1 MPAGHTDGRGQTRKS
16 ALERESRPFVSV
28 RVSPCGLLLLLLAL
42 AAYAQEV
49 SRRTPVVAAVEKAG
63 PAVVNISTEQIV
75 VRQGDPFFGFRDPF
89 FDQFF
94 RDYFDRFQRP
104 QQFRAHSLGSG
115 VIIDPEGHVVTNE
128 HVVRKA
134 SRIDVTL
141 SDGSKHEGKLL
152 SSDPES
158 DLALI
163 QLNSKKPLPA
173 IHLGR
178 SDDLMIGETVI
189 ALGNPFGLESTV
201 TTGVVSAKNRSVTL
215 EGREAYT
222 GLIQTDAAIN
232 PGNSGGALVNIQG
245 DLIGINVAIRADA
258 QGIGFAI
265 PVDKVREVVRE
276 LFNYR
281 LIKKTYIGVRGRD
294 LTAEDVTQLKLAA
307 RSGVLV
313 VGVDPGSPAAKAGLK
328 PNDLI
333 TAVDGHPVADMLQF
347 FKQMLAKNVG
357 DTVSLWILRGGKD
370 QALQCAIAAAPK
382 PSGAEVVHTKL
393 GLSLQPMTAEL
404 AKSFGLREPTGLI
417 VTGLDKGGPGERAG
431 LERGDVLLRFGSL
444 SLDTLDH
451 LSVALEQVGEG
462 QVGLLLL
469 RRGRLYR
476 AIIAVK

>member
-1 MPAGHTDGRGQTRKS
+1 
-16 ALERESRPFVSV
+16 
-28 RVSPCGLLLLLLAL
+28 
-42 AAYAQEV
+42 
-49 SRRTPVVAAVEKAG
+49 VVIAVEKAG
-63 PAVVNISTEQIV
+63 PGVVNISTEQIV

-141 SDGSKHEGKLL
+141 SDGSKYEGKLL
-152 SSDPES
+152 SSDAES

-173 IHLGR
+173 ITLGR
-178 SDDLMIGETVI
+178 SDDLMIGEPVI

-215 EGREAYT
+215 EGHEAYS

-232 PGNSGGALVNIQG
+232 PGNSGGALVNING

-265 PVDKVREVVRE
+265 PVDKVREVLKA

-294 LTAEDVTQLKLAA
+294 VTADDVAQHKLPA
-307 RSGVLV
+307 RSGVFV
-313 VGVDPGSPAAKAGLK
+313 AGVDPGSPAAKAGLK
-328 PNDLI
+328 AGDLI
-333 TAVDGHPVADMLQF
+333 TAVDGRPVADMVQF
-347 FKQMLAKNVG
+347 FRQMLPKEVG
-357 DTVSLWILRGGKD
+357 QRVALTILRGGK
-370 QALQCAIAAAPK
+370 QQVFEVAVAAAPK
-382 PSGAEVVHTKL
+382 PSGAEVVRARL
-393 GLSLQPMTAEL
+393 GMVLQPMTADL
-404 AKSFGLREPTGLI
+404 ARSFGLKEPTGLI
-417 VTGLDKGGPGERAG
+417 VTALDKGGPGDRAG
-431 LERGDVLLRFGSL
+431 LERGDVLLRFGGL
-444 SLDTLDH
+444 AMATLDQ
-451 LSVALEQVGEG
+451 LAVALEQVGEG
-462 QVGLLLL
+462 QVGILIA

-476 AIIAVK
+476 AILTTR

>member
-1 MPAGHTDGRGQTRKS
+1 MPAGYTDKHGQSRTSSSQSKFCPSVS
-16 ALERESRPFVSV
+16 A
-28 RVSPCGLLLLLLAL
+28 RVSPCGLLLLLVAL
-42 AAYAQEV
+42 GVQAQEV

-94 RDYFDRFQRP
+94 RDYFERFSGPR
-104 QQFRAHSLGSG
+104 QFRAHSLGSG

-141 SDGSKHEGKLL
+141 SDGSKYEGKLL
-152 SSDPES
+152 SSDAES

-163 QLNSKKPLPA
+163 KLNSNKPLPA
-173 IHLGR
+173 VKMGR

-215 EGREAYT
+215 EGHEAYA

-232 PGNSGGALVNIQG
+232 PGNSGGALVNING
-245 DLIGINVAIRADA
+245 ELIGINVAIRADA

-265 PVDKVREVVRE
+265 PVDRVREVIKA

-281 LIKKTYIGVRGRD
+281 LIKGTYIGVRGRD
-294 LTAEDVTQLKLAA
+294 VTADDVAQHKLAT
-307 RSGVLV
+307 RSGVYV
-313 VGVDPGSPAAKAGLK
+313 AAVDPASPAAKAGVREA
-328 PNDLI
+328 DVI
-333 TAVDGHPVADMLQF
+333 TAIDGRPVADMVQF
-347 FKQMLAKNVG
+347 FKLMLAKEVG
-357 DTVSLWILRGGKD
+357 DTVALRLTRGGKEL
-370 QALQCAIAAAPK
+370 AVRVTVAAAPK
-382 PSGAEVVHTKL
+382 PSGAEIVRTKL
-393 GLSLQPMTAEL
+393 GLSLQPMTADL
-404 AKSFGLREPTGLI
+404 ARSFGFREPAGLI
-417 VTGLDKGGPGERAG
+417 ITAVEKGGPANNAG
-431 LERGDVLLRFGSL
+431 LERGDVLLRFGGAAVH
-444 SLDTLDH
+444 TLDQ
-451 LSVALEQVGEG
+451 LAAAIDQAGEG
-462 QVGLLLL
+462 QVGLLIA

-476 AIIAVK
+476 AIIAIR

>member
-1 MPAGHTDGRGQTRKS
+1 MRAERVVSLRYSRQPTLKLIVA
-16 ALERESRPFVSV
+16 ALVA
-28 RVSPCGLLLLLLAL
+28 LLLHTTQ
-42 AAYAQEV
+42 AQEFP
-49 SRRTPVVAAVEKAG
+49 RRTPVVLAVEKAG

-89 FDQFF
+89 FDQYF
-94 RDYFDRFQRP
+94 RDYFDRNARP
-104 QQFRAHSLGSG
+104 QEFRAHSLGSG

-141 SDGSKHEGKLL
+141 SDGSKYEGKLL
-152 SSDPES
+152 SSDSES
-158 DLALI
+158 DLALVQI
-163 QLNSKKPLPA
+163 NSKKPLPA

-215 EGREAYT
+215 QGHEAYA

-232 PGNSGGALVNIQG
+232 PGNSGGALVNING

-265 PVDKVREVVRE
+265 PVDRVREAIKA

-294 LTAEDVTQLKLAA
+294 VTADDAAKHKLPT

-313 VGVDPGSPAAKAGLK
+313 VGVDADSPAAKAGILAG
-328 PNDLI
+328 DVI
-333 TAVDGHPVADMLQF
+333 AAVDAQPVADMLQF
-347 FKQMLAKNVG
+347 FKRMLEKGVG
-357 DTVSLWILRGGKD
+357 DAVSLRVLRDGKE
-370 QALQCAIAAAPK
+370 QVRRLTVAAAPK
-382 PSGAEVVHTKL
+382 PSGAEMARAKL
-393 GLSLQPMTAEL
+393 GLAFQPMTAEL
-404 AKSFGLREPTGLI
+404 ARSFGLREPAGLI
-417 VTGLDKGGPGERAG
+417 ITAVDKAKPGDQAG
-431 LERGDVLLRFGSL
+431 LERGDVLLRFGGAAIQ
-444 SLDTLDH
+444 SLDQLA
-451 LSVALEQVGEG
+451 VALEQVGEA
-462 QVGLLLL
+462 QVGLLIV

-476 AIIAVK
+476 AVITIR

>member
-1 MPAGHTDGRGQTRKS
+1 MTSSIAPGTCCAPQAISRFTLTKLIGLWVAGVLVAPAH
-16 ALERESRPFVSV
+16 
-28 RVSPCGLLLLLLAL
+28 
-42 AAYAQEV
+42 AQEFP
-49 SRRTPVVAAVEKAG
+49 RRTPVVIAVEKAG
-63 PAVVNISTEQIV
+63 PGVVNISTEQIV

-141 SDGSKHEGKLL
+141 SDGSKYEGKLL
-152 SSDPES
+152 SSDAES

-173 IHLGR
+173 ITLGR
-178 SDDLMIGETVI
+178 SDDLMIGEPVI

-215 EGREAYT
+215 EGHEAYS

-232 PGNSGGALVNIQG
+232 PGNSGGALVNING

-265 PVDKVREVVRE
+265 PVDKVREVLKA

-294 LTAEDVTQLKLAA
+294 VTADDVAQHKLPA
-307 RSGVLV
+307 RSGVFV
-313 VGVDPGSPAAKAGLK
+313 AGVDPGSPAAKAGLK
-328 PNDLI
+328 AGDLI
-333 TAVDGHPVADMLQF
+333 TAVDGRPVADMVQF
-347 FKQMLAKNVG
+347 FRQMLPKEVG
-357 DTVSLWILRGGKD
+357 QRVALTILRGGK
-370 QALQCAIAAAPK
+370 QQVFEVAVAAAPK
-382 PSGAEVVHTKL
+382 PSGAEVVRARL
-393 GLSLQPMTAEL
+393 GMVLQPMTADL
-404 AKSFGLREPTGLI
+404 ARSFGLKEPTGLI
-417 VTGLDKGGPGERAG
+417 VTALDKGGPGDRAG
-431 LERGDVLLRFGSL
+431 LERGDVLLRFGGL
-444 SLDTLDH
+444 AMATLDQ
-451 LSVALEQVGEG
+451 LAVALEQVGEG
-462 QVGLLLL
+462 QVGILIA

-476 AIIAVK
+476 AILTTR

>member
-1 MPAGHTDGRGQTRKS
+1 
-16 ALERESRPFVSV
+16 
-28 RVSPCGLLLLLLAL
+28 
-42 AAYAQEV
+42 
-49 SRRTPVVAAVEKAG
+49 VVIAVEKAG
-63 PAVVNISTEQIV
+63 PGVVNISTEQIV

-141 SDGSKHEGKLL
+141 SDGSKYEGKLL
-152 SSDPES
+152 SSDAES

-173 IHLGR
+173 ITLGR
-178 SDDLMIGETVI
+178 SDDLMIGEPVI

-215 EGREAYT
+215 EGHEAYS

-232 PGNSGGALVNIQG
+232 PGNSGGALVNING

-265 PVDKVREVVRE
+265 PADRVREVIKA

-294 LTAEDVTQLKLAA
+294 VTADDVAQHKLPA
-307 RSGVLV
+307 RSGVFV
-313 VGVDPGSPAAKAGLK
+313 AGVDPGSPAAKAGLK
-328 PNDLI
+328 AGDLI
-333 TAVDGHPVADMLQF
+333 TAVDGRPVADMVQF
-347 FKQMLAKNVG
+347 FRQMLPKEVG
-357 DTVSLWILRGGKD
+357 QRVALTILRGGK
-370 QALQCAIAAAPK
+370 QQVFEVAVAAAPK
-382 PSGAEVVHTKL
+382 PSGAEVVRARL
-393 GLSLQPMTAEL
+393 GMVLQPMTADL
-404 AKSFGLREPTGLI
+404 ARSFGLKEPTGLI
-417 VTGLDKGGPGERAG
+417 VTALDKGGPGDRAG
-431 LERGDVLLRFGSL
+431 LERGDVLLRFGGL
-444 SLDTLDH
+444 AMATLDQ
-451 LSVALEQVGEG
+451 LAVALEQVGEG
-462 QVGLLLL
+462 QVGILIA

-476 AIIAVK
+476 AILTTR

>member
-1 MPAGHTDGRGQTRKS
+1 VAGVLVAPAH
-16 ALERESRPFVSV
+16 
-28 RVSPCGLLLLLLAL
+28 
-42 AAYAQEV
+42 AQEFP
-49 SRRTPVVAAVEKAG
+49 RRTPVVIAVEKAG
-63 PAVVNISTEQIV
+63 PGVVNISTEQIV

-141 SDGSKHEGKLL
+141 SDGSKYEGKLL
-152 SSDPES
+152 SSDAES

-173 IHLGR
+173 ITLGR
-178 SDDLMIGETVI
+178 SDDLMIGEPVI

-215 EGREAYT
+215 EGHEAYS

-232 PGNSGGALVNIQG
+232 PGNSGGALVNING

-265 PVDKVREVVRE
+265 PVDKVREVLKA

-294 LTAEDVTQLKLAA
+294 VTADDVAQHKLPA
-307 RSGVLV
+307 RSGVFV
-313 VGVDPGSPAAKAGLK
+313 AGVDPGSPAAKAGLK
-328 PNDLI
+328 AGDLI
-333 TAVDGHPVADMLQF
+333 TAVDGRPVADMVQF
-347 FKQMLAKNVG
+347 FRQMLPKEVG
-357 DTVSLWILRGGKD
+357 QRVALTILRGGK
-370 QALQCAIAAAPK
+370 QQVFEVAVAAAPK
-382 PSGAEVVHTKL
+382 PSGAEVVRARL
-393 GLSLQPMTAEL
+393 GMVLQPMTADL
-404 AKSFGLREPTGLI
+404 ARSFGLKEPTGLI
-417 VTGLDKGGPGERAG
+417 VTALDKGGPGDRAG
-431 LERGDVLLRFGSL
+431 LERGDVLLRFGGL
-444 SLDTLDH
+444 AMATLDQ
-451 LSVALEQVGEG
+451 LAVALEQVGEG
-462 QVGLLLL
+462 QVGILIA

-476 AIIAVK
+476 AILTTR